1 MWSGTE
7 QKKGRS
13 FDMLDEQVDDK
24 GTDQTGAREIIKNLC
39 DRAFDADA
47 NKAAVALGRS
57 TEQVQSVLSGEE
69 PADDDLVMKARG
81 IAINRGVEVE

>member
-1 MWSGTE
+1 
-7 QKKGRS
+7 
-13 FDMLDEQVDDK
+13 MLDEQVDDK

-39 DRAFDADA
+39 DRAFNADAD
-47 NKAAVALGRS
+47 KAAVALGRS
-57 TEQVQSVLSGEE
+57 TEHVQAVLTGAQ